1 MQKDVQ
7 TLSKKGAHILIA
19 TPGRLLDLMD
29 RQLNSGLL
37 QAVKGLVRPV
47 IFNFACNISHNFYFY
62 QQRFNKF
69 CRNFWCLTRLTDF
82 WIWGLRSL

>member
-37 QAVKGLVRPV
+37 QAVKGLVWKQ
-47 IFNFACNISHNFYFY
+47 ILFSLIY
-62 QQRFNKF
+62 
-69 CRNFWCLTRLTDF
+69 DF
-82 WIWGLRSL
+82 ILHEF